1 MTNEKNNSLLFA
13 FLLAAAA
20 LAFWELAVRLSGTP
34 IYILP
39 APSRIAQT
47 FLAQPAYYL
56 SALLV
61 TLGEALTGLTLGTLV
76 GIGIAAL
83 VNLHPQLERGVMTLA
98 ILVKSTP
105 LVAIAPLLTIWLGFG
120 VLPKIIITAL
130 LTFFP
135 TLVNVLVGLQSV
147 GRDMLDLLRVQR
159 ATHWQI
165 LIHLRAW
172 LALPY
177 FFAALRVAAP
187 LSLVGAVI
195 AEWTGASSGL
205 GRVMWL
211 AYSNLNLPPMFA
223 AIFVLSLSG
232 MSAYGLIVWAE
243 GKVIRWKG

>member
-1 MTNEKNNSLLFA
+1 MTHEKNNSLLFA
-13 FLLAAAA
+13 LLLVAAL

-56 SALLV
+56 GALLV

-76 GIGIAAL
+76 GIGVAAL
-83 VNLHPQLERGVMTLA
+83 VNLRPQLERGVMTLA

-105 LVAIAPLLTIWLGFG
+105 LAAIAPLLTIWLGFG

-135 TLVNVLVGLQSV
+135 TLVNVLVGLQSAE
-147 GRDMLDLLRVQR
+147 RDMLDLLRVQR
-159 ATHWQI
+159 ATNWQI

-177 FFAALRVAAP
+177 LFAALRVAAP